1 MKNEAKKGYWLDRPE
16 NVTKLYR
23 GLWIFGAVLVLAD
36 LVVHRHAEV
45 AFDGW
50 FGFYGLYGF
59 VACVA
64 LVLAAK
70 LLRRGVMRSEDY
82 YDR

>member
-1 MKNEAKKGYWLDRPE
+1 MNADKKRYWLDDVRH
-16 NVTKLYR
+16 VTLLYR
-23 GLWIFGAVLVLAD
+23 GLWGIGIVLLLLD

-45 AFDGW
+45 GFDGL
-50 FGFYGLYGF
+50 FDFYGLYGF

-64 LVLAAK
+64 LVLVAK
-70 LLRRGVMRSEDY
+70 LVLRRAVMRPEDY

>member
-1 MKNEAKKGYWLDRPE
+1 MSPDKKRYWLDEPR
-16 NVTKLYR
+16 NVTRLYR
-23 GLWIFGAVLVLAD
+23 GLWGIGILLVLLD
-36 LVVHRHAEV
+36 LAVHRHAE
-45 AFDGW
+45 AGFDGL
-50 FGFYGLYGF
+50 FGFYSLYGF

-70 LLRRGVMRSEDY
+70 LLRRVVMRPEDY

>member
-1 MKNEAKKGYWLDRPE
+1 MSPDKRWLDEPK
-16 NVTKLYR
+16 NVAKIYR
-23 GLWIFGAVLVLAD
+23 GLWTFGGLLALAD
-36 LVVHRHAEV
+36 LVVHRHAE
-45 AFDGW
+45 AGIDGW
-50 FGFYGLYGF
+50 LGFYAAYGF

-70 LLRRGVMRSEDY
+70 LLRRIVMRPEDY

>member
-1 MKNEAKKGYWLDRPE
+1 MSPDKRWLDEPK
-16 NVTKLYR
+16 NVAKIYR
-23 GLWIFGAVLVLAD
+23 GLWIFGGLLALAD
-36 LVVHRHAEV
+36 LVVHRHAE
-45 AFDGW
+45 AGIDGW
-50 FGFYGLYGF
+50 LGFYAAYGF

-70 LLRRGVMRSEDY
+70 LLRRIVMRPEDY

>member
-1 MKNEAKKGYWLDRPE
+1 
-16 NVTKLYR
+16 
-23 GLWIFGAVLVLAD
+23 
-36 LVVHRHAEV
+36 VHRHAE
-45 AFDGW
+45 AGFDGL

-70 LLRRGVMRSEDY
+70 LLRRAVMRPEDY
-82 YDR
+82 YDH

>member
-1 MKNEAKKGYWLDRPE
+1 MTTKQALLARPARE
-16 NVTKLYR
+16 RRAKLYR
-23 GLWIFGAVLVLAD
+23 GLWIVGGLLVARSISSCTGMPKSASTAGSASTR
-36 LVVHRHAEV
+36 V
-45 AFDGW
+45 
-50 FGFYGLYGF
+50 YGF

-70 LLRRGVMRSEDY
+70 LLRRGVMRPEDY